1 MDTTEKEAITN
12 VTRFLEAE
20 LSSDPDHRE
29 QLAVLVAS
37 DKAKE
42 MIDVSLTHVQV

>member
-29 QLAVLVAS
+29 QLAAS
-37 DKAKE
+37 DKAKV
-42 MIDVSLTHVQV
+42 DVSLTQVQV